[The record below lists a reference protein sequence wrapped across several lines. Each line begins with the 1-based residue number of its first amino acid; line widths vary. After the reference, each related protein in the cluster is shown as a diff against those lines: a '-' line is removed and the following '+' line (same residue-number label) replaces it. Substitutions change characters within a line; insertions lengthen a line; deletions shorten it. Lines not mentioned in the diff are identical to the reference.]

1 MSFPKIV
8 DLNVGG
14 INYTASLD
22 TLRSEEGS
30 LLHEIFS
37 DNCSSPLPKDSQG
50 RYFIDRD
57 GNLFR
62 FILDYLRN
70 DKQLILPENF
80 TESTR
85 LRAEADFYR
94 LSSLQ
99 TAIKNAGP
107 GSLRPL
113 SLVPVSLSPLSSYLP
128 TGGAGYICVGYRGTF
143 AFGRDGLADV
153 KFRKIARITV
163 SGKVT
168 LCREVFGETLN
179 ESRDPDNRGLDDR
192 YTARFFL
199 KHVMLEQAF
208 DNLQE
213 AGFRCV
219 GSCGS
224 GTNCGGCNNSP
235 LKPGADTEE
244 NKWNHYNEYI
254 FVRP

>member
-1 MSFPKIV
+1 
-8 DLNVGG
+8 
-14 INYTASLD
+14 
-22 TLRSEEGS
+22 
-30 LLHEIFS
+30 
-37 DNCSSPLPKDSQG
+37 G

-70 DKQLILPENF
+70 GKQLILPENF
-80 TESTR
+80 TERER
-85 LRAEADFYR
+85 LKSEADFYR
-94 LSSLQ
+94 LSGLL
-99 TAIKNAGP
+99 TAINTVGAGP
-107 GSLRPL
+107 LRPL
-113 SLVPVSLSPLSSYLP
+113 SLASLTVSSPLSSY
-128 TGGAGYICVGYRGTF
+128 TSGGVGYISVGYRGTF

-153 KFRKIARITV
+153 KFRKLNRIIIA
-163 SGKVT
+163 GKVT

-199 KHVMLEQAF
+199 KHIMLEQAF

-219 GSCGS
+219 ASCGS
-224 GTNCGGCNNSP
+224 GTSCGFSNEP
-235 LKPGADTEE
+235 LKPGGDSEE
-244 NKWNHYNEYI
+244 SKWNHYNEYI